1 MGALTANDDGAAI
14 AFGQRILALLDTG
27 SFTAS
32 YKYAVLLAVLDAVLE
47 GTDEHG
53 RPPTMLHGRDIGRR
67 VLELY
72 WPQARPFT
80 DDGPLAQSRQR
91 DLVRKIAEFRVAHH
105 VPEHATVER
114 VRMQHPD
121 AFGALEREV
130 VATVVRYPIPLLQKI
145 GAGGRAVERPF
156 IYTYGWRMGV
166 GASVVHSDGFDDRM
180 HLIDDAGEHLAA
192 LAGLLRPVIEREW
205 LQFVAARN
213 DANVEELRLQRF
225 LFGSE
230 RIGLVALVEPLHAVQ
245 DGRCFYCVGSAG
257 GGWEID
263 HFLPWARLPD
273 NKLDNLV
280 LAHARCNND
289 KRAALASLEHL
300 ARWTQRFDPAGQ
312 TSQAL
317 DQVAAATAWPRRPAA
332 TLASARALYLHQPA
346 GTPLW
351 LGRPGRVEELDRD
364 RLLGV
369 LRTDIGLAADERG
382 SYEV

>member
-1 MGALTANDDGAAI
+1 MSALTANDDGAAI

-32 YKYAVLLAVLDAVLE
+32 YKYSVLLALLDAVFE
-47 GTDEHG
+47 GTDDQG
-53 RPPTMLHGRDIGRR
+53 RPPTVLHGRAIGRR
-67 VLELY
+67 VVELY
-72 WPQARPFT
+72 WRQARPFT
-80 DDGPLAQSRQR
+80 EDGPLAQSRQR
-91 DLVRKIAEFRVAHH
+91 DLVRKIAEFRVEHR
-105 VPEHATVER
+105 VPEHATVEHAR
-114 VRMQHPD
+114 NQHSD
-121 AFGALEREV
+121 AFADLEREV
-130 VATVVRYPIPLLQKI
+130 IVTVVRYPIPLLQKI
-145 GAGGRAVERPF
+145 GTGGLAVERPF

-166 GASVVHSDGFDDRM
+166 GASTVHSDGFDDRM
-180 HLIDDAGEHLAA
+180 NLIDDAGAHLTA

-213 DANVEELRLQRF
+213 DADVEELRLQQF

-230 RIGLVALVEPLHAVQ
+230 RVGLGALVDPLQ
-245 DGRCFYCVGSAG
+245 EIQGGRCFYCDQSAA

-289 KRAALASLEHL
+289 KGAALASLDHL
-300 ARWTQRFDPAGQ
+300 ARWTQRFDPAGRA
-312 TSQAL
+312 SHAL
-317 DQVAAATAWPRRPAA
+317 AEMAADAAWPRRPAA

-351 LGRPGRVEELDRD
+351 RGRPGLVEELDRD
-364 RLLGV
+364 RLLAV
-369 LRTDIGLAADERG
+369 LRSDIGLAADQRG
-382 SYEV
+382 SYDV